1 MEQMDKEYF
10 QKLAK
15 QLMFELSDDEITQ
28 LQAEF
33 VTLQKQ
39 IALLEAIDTD
49 GVEEMVYPFEAE
61 THFLRSDTVTH
72 VISREDALRNA
83 KAVMA
88 GHVHVPKVVK

>member
-1 MEQMDKEYF
+1 MEQMDKAYI
-10 QKLAK
+10 QKLAN
-15 QLMFELSDDEITQ
+15 QLMFDLNDEEILELQE
-28 LQAEF
+28 EF

-39 IALLEAIDTD
+39 IALLEQIDTE
-49 GVEEMVYPFEAE
+49 GVEEMIYPFEAE
-61 THFLRSDTVTH
+61 TSFLREDEVSH

>member
-1 MEQMDKEYF
+1 MEQMDKAYI
-10 QKLAK
+10 QKLAN
-15 QLMFELSDDEITQ
+15 QLMFDLNDEEILELQE
-28 LQAEF
+28 EF

-39 IALLEAIDTD
+39 IALLEKIDTE
-49 GVEEMVYPFEAE
+49 GVEEMIYPFEAE
-61 THFLRSDTVTH
+61 TSFLREDEVSH

>member
-1 MEQMDKEYF
+1 MEQMDKAYF
-10 QKLAK
+10 QTLAN
-15 QLMFELSDDEITQ
+15 QLMFDLNDEEIAELQ
-28 LQAEF
+28 KEF

-39 IALLEAIDTD
+39 IALLEQIDTQ

-61 THFLRSDTVTH
+61 TTFLREDEVTH
-72 VISREDALRNA
+72 VISREDALRNV

>member
-1 MEQMDKEYF
+1 MEQMDKAYI
-10 QKLAK
+10 QKLAN
-15 QLMFELSDDEITQ
+15 QLMFDLNDEEILD
-28 LQAEF
+28 LQEEF

-39 IALLEAIDTD
+39 IALLEQIDTE
-49 GVEEMVYPFEAE
+49 GVEEMIYPFEAE
-61 THFLRSDTVTH
+61 TSFLREDEVSH

>member
-1 MEQMDKEYF
+1 MEQMDKAYF
-10 QKLAK
+10 QKLAN
-15 QLMFELSDDEITQ
+15 QLMFDLKDEEITE
-28 LQAEF
+28 LQEEF

-39 IALLEAIDTD
+39 IALLEQIDTE
-49 GVEEMVYPFEAE
+49 GVEEMIYPFEAE
-61 THFLRSDTVTH
+61 TSFLREDEVSH